1 MASVRTSP
9 ALAPFVKQYAALL
22 TTHKRDGTGV
32 GTPVNIAVEGDH
44 AYFRTPGTTW
54 KVKRLRGNPDVELAP
69 ATVRGAPTGPE
80 IHARAR
86 LLEHGSAEDRHAARL
101 LRHKYPIVQGVL
113 VPLSHKVMRAPTL
126 HYEVRPV
133 EEAPPQPPPETPP
146 GKWAEP
152 GGQ

>member
-1 MASVRTSP
+1 MARPRPSP

-44 AYFRTPGTTW
+44 AYFRTPGTTS
-54 KVKRLRGNPDVELAP
+54 KVKRLRSNAEVELAP
-69 ATVRGAPTGPE
+69 STLRGAPTGPE

-86 LLEHGSAEDRHAARL
+86 LLEHGSPEDRHAAQL
-101 LRHKYPIVQGVL
+101 LRHKYPFMHGVL
-113 VPLSHKVMRAPTL
+113 VPLTHKVMRAETL

-133 EEAPPQPPPETPP
+133 QEQPP

-152 GGQ
+152 TDRSDRPDQ

>member
-1 MASVRTSP
+1 MTSARTSP

-54 KVKRLRGNPDVELAP
+54 KVKRLRDNPEVELAP
-69 ATVRGAPTGPE
+69 STVRGAPTGPE

-86 LLEHGSAEDRHAARL
+86 LLEHGSPQDRHAARL
-101 LRHKYPIVQGVL
+101 LRHKYPLMHGVL
-113 VPLSHKVMRAPTL
+113 VPLSHKLMRARTL

-133 EEAPPQPPPETPP
+133 PETPP
-146 GKWAEP
+146 GKWADP
-152 GGQ
+152 SDR